1 MRKRRGKINNM
12 GSWLYCF
19 NTQKFIRTFVTSL
32 IELDGKRREYDVGGE
47 EFSDLDLVPREVWI
61 IKSGQVK

>member
-12 GSWLYCF
+12 GSWLHCF
-19 NTQKFIRTFVTSL
+19 NTQKYIRTFVTPL

-47 EFSDLDLVPREVWI
+47 GFSDLDLESREVRI
-61 IKSGQVK
+61 IKSSQVK